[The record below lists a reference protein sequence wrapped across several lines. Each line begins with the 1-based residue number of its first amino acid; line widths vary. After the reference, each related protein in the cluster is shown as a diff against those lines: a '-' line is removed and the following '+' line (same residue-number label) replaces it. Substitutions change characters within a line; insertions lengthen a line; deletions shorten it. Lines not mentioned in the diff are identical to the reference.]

1 MKRWWSE
8 IHRHGTEKLQSR
20 VNALSEEFVPIAD
33 WKIRPLNSRTSE
45 FRKRRTTTSMERRTS
60 NLFIVK
66 THGIVGQEY
75 INGSTLA
82 QG

>member
-1 MKRWWSE
+1 MKRYWSQ
-8 IHRHGTEKLQSR
+8 IHRHDTEKLQSR
-20 VNALSEEFVPIAD
+20 ANALSEEFVPMAD

-45 FRKRRTTTSMERRTS
+45 FRKQWTTTSMERRTS

-66 THGIVGQEY
+66 THGMVGQEY
-75 INGSTLA
+75 INGSALA

>member
-1 MKRWWSE
+1 MKRYWSQ
-8 IHRHGTEKLQSR
+8 IHRHDTEKPRSR
-20 VNALSEEFVPIAD
+20 ITALSEEFVPMAD
-33 WKIRPLNSRTSE
+33 WKIRALNSRTPE
-45 FRKRRTTTSMERRTS
+45 FRKRWMAISMERRTS

-75 INGSTLA
+75 INGSALA